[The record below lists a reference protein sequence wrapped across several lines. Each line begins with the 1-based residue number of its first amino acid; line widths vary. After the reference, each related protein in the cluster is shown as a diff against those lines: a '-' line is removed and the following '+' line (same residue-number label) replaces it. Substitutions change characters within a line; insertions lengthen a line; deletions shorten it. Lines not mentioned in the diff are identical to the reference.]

1 MKKSYFFGRW
11 ANLLNFIT
19 WPLWHLSRIKLINL
33 SSTGLKDKQI
43 NKGGLH
49 AFEVCHNFVWIKM
62 MRKEKKNSVMII
74 TGWKLAELL

>member
-1 MKKSYFFGRW
+1 M
-11 ANLLNFIT
+11 
-19 WPLWHLSRIKLINL
+19 NL

-62 MRKEKKNSVMII
+62 MQKRKEK
-74 TGWKLAELL
+74 